1 MKTIIQKPDLDTC
14 MAGLVLGVTRR
25 DKVVITPAQASPE
38 DIRNP
43 RVICIEAGGSGWV
56 HLNDFDHHDGGY
68 ALPSACVQAIAARGI
83 QDDYL
88 DKLAQYIEAVDTGQI
103 NVAIDFPSL
112 SNLFS
117 GIRLVEPR
125 ILEQFFKGIDL
136 LDHMVEHRID
146 PFAPLEVQEEW
157 GEYIEAKQR
166 NLEKVTQELKNAA
179 FLTGRTAKI
188 GVCVQTG
195 VGGFGGLF
203 SEGCD
208 IAILYNPS
216 TGEDTGA
223 KCTISSRDR
232 DLFPF
237 LAKLNAMEPGWGG
250 RKNIIGSPRGRGT
263 TVDITII
270 TEMAK
275 QFF

>member
-25 DKVVITPAQASPE
+25 DMVVVTPEQASFE
-38 DIRNP
+38 DIMNP
-43 RVICIEAGGSGWV
+43 GVICIEAGGSGWV
-56 HLNDFDHHDGGY
+56 HLNDFDHHDEGY
-68 ALPSACVQAIAARGI
+68 ALPSACVQAISARGI

-88 DKLAQYIEAVDTGQI
+88 DKLAQYIEAVDTGQM
-103 NVAIDFPSL
+103 NVTVDFPSL
-112 SNLFS
+112 SNVFS
-117 GIRLVEPR
+117 GIRLVESR
-125 ILEQFFKGIDL
+125 ILKQFFKGIDL
-136 LDHMVEHRID
+136 LAHMVEHCID
-146 PFAPLEVQEEW
+146 PFAPLEIQEGW
-157 GEYIEAKQR
+157 DEYIEAKQR
-166 NLEKVTQELKNAA
+166 NLEKVMQELKNAA

-223 KCTISSRDR
+223 KCTIASRGR

-237 LAKLNAMEPGWGG
+237 VAKLNAMETGWGG

-263 TVDITII
+263 SLDISII
-270 TEMAK
+270 SELAK